1 LIDTVVYA
9 LAKSLVLPPG
19 LQVLGGT
26 LGLFCLLRWRRL
38 GIGLIAASTLS
49 LWLLATPWCA
59 ATVAREVETH
69 SALDPALVTARAPQ
83 AIVVL
88 GGGSYRRAPEF
99 GGFDEINALTL
110 ERLRYAA
117 RLQRATGLDL
127 AVTGGTTY
135 GMSTPEAVRMAV
147 TLTADFRVPVRWLE
161 TLSRNTDENAR
172 FSAAA
177 FPFRTI
183 VLVTHALHMPR
194 AERAFV
200 AAGFSVLPAPL
211 GFVTAD
217 AGFDAGAEDWVASDF
232 FPDMKSFWQSHYAIY
247 ELIGALWYHYF

>member
-1 LIDTVVYA
+1 MIDSVAYA

-19 LQVLGGT
+19 LQVLGGA
-26 LGLFCLLRWRRL
+26 LGLLCLLRWRRL
-38 GIGLIAASTLS
+38 GILLIAASTLS
-49 LWLLATPWCA
+49 LWLLATPWFA
-59 ATVAREVETH
+59 ATLARGVETH
-69 SALDPALVTARAPQ
+69 TAVEPAEIMSRAPQ

-117 RLQRATGLDL
+117 RLQRATGLEL

-147 TLTADFRVPVRWLE
+147 TLSADFRVPVRWLE
-161 TLSRNTDENAR
+161 TQSRTTDENAR
-172 FSAAA
+172 FSAAT
-177 FPFRTI
+177 FPFRDI

-211 GFVTAD
+211 GFVAADPASDAD
-217 AGFDAGAEDWVASDF
+217 AEAWVANDF
-232 FPDMKSFWQSHYAIY
+232 LPDMKSFWQAHYVLY
-247 ELIGALWYHYF
+247 ELIGAVWYRYF